1 MVVAENATTKELNED
16 NFAKS
21 ELEHRLE
28 QTSVQVEPKY
38 KFSLGQKVILHFYGG
53 EIGTIS
59 ERLPPQDGIVWNC
72 YKVKGLP
79 HHIWRENELDPYDN
93 PILTYHVGQRVRVI
107 KVTNLA
113 ILHKIGT
120 IEEVPVDA
128 QHDMYKVRFAN
139 GYAHLEASKL
149 EPFTEPTPKFN
160 AGDKVKIVD
169 KAIVTFG
176 NTATIQGYAGKESE
190 NMYWVDDKIGL
201 YSESQIESYIEE
213 NKEPIVS
220 KDDTMDDTKEPMEE
234 KELNLCELLKGCEG
248 EEFWSPMFDAVKL
261 SRIDIGDNKPLMF
274 NWKDGVIYTRPNGV
288 MYSNTLPII
297 FPSRALYEKYP
308 LDARAAWMEW
318 QSERKPKRWK
328 PSLGDE
334 YFSISGCAKVIKL
347 KHLDNSVDLE
357 LERIHNRFR
366 TEEEAKQAAEA
377 VREALMK
384 FHEKNAEK

>member
-1 MVVAENATTKELNED
+1 MTKEIQDRTWASLPKEAREEIRLIFLMPSKYDYPQSIRRCLLDIYGDNITSDTEPEEVLVVKRSFLITQYKEAKEREKQEVENGAIEMASQYLGMQRIMNILFGDKCLFNKEHLIMYDFEGCTGMLTED
-16 NFAKS
+16 QIDSCNNPNA

-53 EIGTIS
+53 ETGIIS

-107 KVTNLA
+107 KDTNLA

-128 QHDMYKVRFAN
+128 HHDMYKVRFAN

-201 YSESQIESYIEE
+201 YSESQIESYTEE
-213 NKEPIVS
+213 NKE
-220 KDDTMDDTKEPMEE
+220 
-234 KELNLCELLKGCEG
+234 
-248 EEFWSPMFDAVKL
+248 
-261 SRIDIGDNKPLMF
+261 
-274 NWKDGVIYTRPNGV
+274 
-288 MYSNTLPII
+288 
-297 FPSRALYEKYP
+297 
-308 LDARAAWMEW
+308 
-318 QSERKPKRWK
+318 
-328 PSLGDE
+328 
-334 YFSISGCAKVIKL
+334 
-347 KHLDNSVDLE
+347 
-357 LERIHNRFR
+357 
-366 TEEEAKQAAEA
+366 
-377 VREALMK
+377 
-384 FHEKNAEK
+384 

>member
-1 MVVAENATTKELNED
+1 MTKDIQDRAWASLPKEAREEIRLIFLMPSKYDYPQSIRKCLLDIYGDNITSDNEPEEMLMVEKSKVKELYKKALDHDIMTVSESKLNKSRGIRFALKKLFNDKCLPDKEQSCVSSPTPIPKYHIGDKIVWLGKERTISAVYPDNPIMYEFEGCTGMLTED
-16 NFAKS
+16 QIDSCNNPNA

-53 EIGTIS
+53 ETGIIS

-107 KVTNLA
+107 KDTNLA

-128 QHDMYKVRFAN
+128 HHDMYKVRFAN

-160 AGDKVKIVD
+160 TGDKVKIVD

-190 NMYWVDDKIGL
+190 NMYWVDDNIGL
-201 YSESQIESYIEE
+201 YSESQIESYTEE
-213 NKEPIVS
+213 NKE
-220 KDDTMDDTKEPMEE
+220 
-234 KELNLCELLKGCEG
+234 
-248 EEFWSPMFDAVKL
+248 
-261 SRIDIGDNKPLMF
+261 
-274 NWKDGVIYTRPNGV
+274 
-288 MYSNTLPII
+288 
-297 FPSRALYEKYP
+297 
-308 LDARAAWMEW
+308 
-318 QSERKPKRWK
+318 
-328 PSLGDE
+328 
-334 YFSISGCAKVIKL
+334 
-347 KHLDNSVDLE
+347 
-357 LERIHNRFR
+357 
-366 TEEEAKQAAEA
+366 
-377 VREALMK
+377 
-384 FHEKNAEK
+384 